1 MTDSSNSI
9 KEYHKSIETDE
20 ITLKDLIIKIKT
32 FYDYLISKWL
42 IIVIASLIGGAL
54 GYFYAYKQKFNYTA
68 ATTFVLEEE
77 GSSGGGMGQYAGLA
91 SMVGVDLGGGGGG
104 LFQGDNILELYKS
117 RKMIETTLLTK
128 FKYNGLDHLLI
139 DQYIQMNDLRKT
151 WENRADLKNI
161 QFTNFADS
169 SATRLQDS
177 LLGVFALD
185 IKNNLL
191 SISKPDKKLSI
202 IEVEVKSK
210 NEVFS
215 KVFNETIVKNVNDF
229 YVKTKTKKSL
239 FNLSILQRQTDSVRN
254 VLNGAIMTTAAITD
268 ATPNL
273 NITRQV
279 LRAPGQR
286 SQINAEANKAI
297 LSQLVQNLELS
308 KIALRKETPLIQV
321 IDGPRFPLQK
331 SKVGYLK
338 GVVVGIFLAG
348 AFTVFVLLMKKVIK
362 SIMES

>member
-1 MTDSSNSI
+1 MTDSSNI
-9 KEYHKSIETDE
+9 TKENHRPIETDE
-20 ITLKDLIIKIKT
+20 ITLKDLILKVKI
-32 FYDYLISKWL
+32 FYNYLISKWL
-42 IIVIASLIGGAL
+42 IIVITSLIGGAL
-54 GYFYAYKQKFNYTA
+54 GYIYASKQKFNYTA

-77 GSSGGGMGQYAGLA
+77 SSKGGGLGQYAGLA
-91 SMVGVDLGGGGGG
+91 SMVGLDLGGGGGG
-104 LFQGDNILELYKS
+104 IFQGENILELYKS
-117 RKMIETTLLTK
+117 RKMIESTLLTK
-128 FKYNGLDHLLI
+128 FKLNGSDRLLI
-139 DQYIQMNDLRKT
+139 DQYIQMNDLRMT
-151 WENRADLKNI
+151 WDKRPDLKNI
-161 QFTNFADS
+161 QFKNFADS
-169 SATRLQDS
+169 NATRIQDS

-202 IEVEVKSK
+202 IDVEVKSK
-210 NEVFS
+210 DEIFS

-229 YVKTKTKKSL
+229 YIKTKTKKSL

-254 VLNGAIMTTAAITD
+254 ALHGAIVATAAITD

-308 KIALRKETPLIQV
+308 KIALRNETPLIQV

-331 SKVGYLK
+331 SKVGYVK
-338 GVVVGIFLAG
+338 GVTVGIFLAG
-348 AFTVFVLLMKKVIK
+348 AFTVFILLVKKIIK
-362 SIMES
+362 SIME